1 MHAFSESLKHEA
13 WMEAWTEL
21 KDGRFTYEI
30 VSERGSDAI
39 RTKVLRT
46 VLDREQEVVNNGDGD
61 KAEAVEQLREDMA
74 RQAILERLG
83 WSFVRVRGSE
93 YFLNPEKA
101 MKPVFARL
109 NELKIR
115 AEGGSSSVEAPQNG
129 KEVLERIVRRAAEY
143 RQHWVTQAKAQL
155 ARSGNGVAER
165 ARKPARSAKKKRKA
179 SARK

>member
-1 MHAFSESLKHEA
+1 MGGSKSQTACSAVTRRMTAAPFTMSAL
-13 WMEAWTEL
+13 MEA
-21 KDGRFTYEI
+21 K
-30 VSERGSDAI
+30 
-39 RTKVLRT
+39 
-46 VLDREQEVVNNGDGD
+46 Q
-61 KAEAVEQLREDMA
+61 
-74 RQAILERLG
+74 RLG
-83 WSFVRVRGSE
+83 SE
-93 YFLNPEKA
+93 FFLNPEKA